1 MKHCLV
7 LVNGPASGASV
18 NLSQDGKPVTIGRDA
33 SRDFPLDD
41 HLASRLHARVWFDG
55 QSWQIEDCGSH
66 NGTTVNSQVI
76 SRSVLEPGD
85 LIRIGDRLIIFL
97 GEADEP
103 DAWNLRPSV
112 VAASTSMVRIPS
124 PNKRAELL
132 EELRADTSAR
142 PVRLLSILYRLA
154 TTLYAQSDVEQLAR
168 LATETLREAIDAEMV
183 NLWLAD
189 VDGRLRRYGGAG
201 PTKARAGPT
210 ETRAGN
216 VHLLASIAVENDEAM
231 LIGLHESADE
241 RSADERSADEHDSAE
256 PSRAEPSRSAIAV
269 PIPARQRPRGAFE
282 CFRPVTDSGFGR
294 DDLEFAVAV
303 AHQFGMALENLEHRM
318 ELEQANE
325 QLRVRL
331 AAQTRLQGKSSQ
343 MRELLDRIARV
354 APTTSTVLI
363 LGESGTGKELVSQ
376 MIHEL
381 SPRSAGP
388 FVAVNCAAFSESLLE
403 SELFGHEPG
412 AFTGAQ
418 QRRLGQFE
426 RAHRGTIFLDEV
438 GETSPACQAKLL
450 RLLEGHPFERLG
462 GSGEPIRVD
471 VRIVAATHRDL
482 PELVKAGRF
491 REDLYYRLRVIE
503 LRVPSLRE
511 RGEDVMQLAV
521 HFLQQY
527 RRETGRG
534 PRRFSSEAAKAIA
547 AHGWP
552 GNVRELKNAI
562 ERAIVLG
569 RGEEIAVEDLGMPR
583 KDDAAVGE
591 SRLVSLEEAQQRYI
605 RAVLHSVDGNKTRA
619 CKILCIGRNT
629 LYKKLDR

>member
-1 MKHCLV
+1 MKHYLV

-18 NLSQDGKPVTIGRDA
+18 DLHQGGTPLTIGRDV

-66 NGTTVNSQVI
+66 NGTTLNSQVI
-76 SRSVLEPGD
+76 SRSVLEAGD

-97 GEADEP
+97 SEADEA
-103 DAWNLRPSV
+103 DAWNLSASV
-112 VAASTSMVRIPS
+112 VAASTSVLRIPS
-124 PNKRAELL
+124 PNQRAELL
-132 EELRADTSAR
+132 EELRADTSTR
-142 PVRLLSILYRLA
+142 PVRLLSVLYRLT

-168 LATETLREAIDAEMV
+168 LAIETLREAIDAEVV

-189 VDGRLRRYGGAG
+189 VDGRLRRYGESASR
-201 PTKARAGPT
+201 K
-210 ETRAGN
+210 TRGGN
-216 VHLLASIAVENDEAM
+216 GHLLASIAVENDEAM
-231 LIGLHESADE
+231 LMGLHESPAECNAE
-241 RSADERSADEHDSAE
+241 RGDKHDNKHDGGV
-256 PSRAEPSRSAIAV
+256 PSRSAIAV

-282 CFRPVTDSGFGR
+282 CFCSVTDTGFGR

-318 ELEQANE
+318 ELEQSNE
-325 QLRVRL
+325 QMRMRL
-331 AAQTRLQGKSSQ
+331 AAQTRLQGNSPQ
-343 MRELLDRIARV
+343 MRELLDQVARV
-354 APTTSTVLI
+354 APTTSTVLV
-363 LGESGTGKELVSQ
+363 LGESGTGKELVTQ

-426 RAHRGTIFLDEV
+426 RAHRGTIFLDEI

-462 GSGEPIRVD
+462 GGEAICVD

-503 LRVPSLRE
+503 LCVPALRE
-511 RGEDVMQLAV
+511 RGEDILQLAV

-534 PRRFSSEAAKAIA
+534 PRRFSPQAAAAIT
-547 AHGWP
+547 AHDWP
-552 GNVRELKNAI
+552 GNVRELKNI
-562 ERAIVLG
+562 VERVIVLG
-569 RGEEIAVEDLGMPR
+569 RGEEISVKDLGLPR

-591 SRLVSLEEAQQRYI
+591 SQLVSLEEAQQRYI
-605 RAVLHSVDGNKTRA
+605 RNVLRSVDGNKTKA
-619 CKILCIGRNT
+619 CKILRIGRGT

>member
-18 NLSQDGKPVTIGRDA
+18 NLSQDGTPVTIGRDA

-41 HLASRLHARVWFDG
+41 NLASRLHARVWFDG

-76 SRSVLEPGD
+76 SRSVLELGD

-103 DAWNLRPSV
+103 DAWNVPPSV
-112 VAASTSMVRIPS
+112 VAASTRVVRISS

-132 EELRADTSAR
+132 EELRGDTSAR
-142 PVRLLSILYRLA
+142 PVRLLSVLYRLA
-154 TTLYAQSDVEQLAR
+154 VTLHTQSDVEQLAR
-168 LATETLREAIDAEMV
+168 LATETLREAIAAEAV

-189 VDGRLRRYGGAG
+189 VDGRLRRYGETL
-201 PTKARAGPT
+201 PS
-210 ETRAGN
+210 ETRAGE
-216 VHLLASIAVENDEAM
+216 VHLLASISVENDEAM
-231 LIGLHESADE
+231 LMDLHESADQ
-241 RSADERSADEHDSAE
+241 RDGAE
-256 PSRAEPSRSAIAV
+256 PNRSAIAV
-269 PIPARQRPRGAFE
+269 PVPARQRPRGAFE
-282 CFRPVTDSGFGR
+282 CFRPITDSGFGR

-303 AHQFGMALENLEHRM
+303 AHQFGMALENLEYRM

-331 AAQTRLQGKSSQ
+331 AAQTRLQGSSPQ
-343 MRELLDRIARV
+343 TRELLDQVGRV

-426 RAHRGTIFLDEV
+426 RAHRGTIFLDEI

-462 GSGEPIRVD
+462 GDEPIRVD

-511 RGEDVMQLAV
+511 RGEDILQLAV

-534 PRRFSSEAAKAIA
+534 PRRFSPEAADAITT
-547 AHGWP
+547 HDWP
-552 GNVRELKNAI
+552 GNVRELKNAV
-562 ERAIVLG
+562 ERAVVLG
-569 RGEEIAVEDLGMPR
+569 RGEEITVEDLGLPR
-583 KDDAAVGE
+583 KDEATQGE
-591 SRLVSLEEAQQRYI
+591 SQLVSLEEAQQRYI
-605 RAVLHSVDGNKTRA
+605 RDVLHSVGGNKTRA
-619 CKILCIGRNT
+619 CKILRIGRGT

>member
-1 MKHCLV
+1 MKYRLV
-7 LVNGPASGASV
+7 LINGPTPGASV
-18 NLSQDGKPVTIGRDA
+18 NLSQDGTPVTIGRDV

-76 SRSVLEPGD
+76 SRSVLEAGD

-97 GEADEP
+97 GEADKS
-103 DAWNLRPSV
+103 DAWNLSPSV
-112 VAASTSMVRIPS
+112 VAASTSVVRIPS

-142 PVRLLSILYRLA
+142 PVRLLSVLYRLA
-154 TTLYAQSDVEQLAR
+154 TTLYVQPDVEQLAR
-168 LATETLREAIDAEMV
+168 LARETLCEAIDAEMV

-189 VDGRLRRYGGAG
+189 VDGRLRRYGGDA
-201 PTKARAGPT
+201 PIA
-210 ETRAGN
+210 TRDDD
-216 VHLLASIAVENDEAM
+216 HLLASIAVENDEAM
-231 LIGLHESADE
+231 LMGLHESSDEREGNRDDADE
-241 RSADERSADEHDSAE
+241 
-256 PSRAEPSRSAIAV
+256 SRSAIAV
-269 PIPARQRPRGAFE
+269 PIPASQRPRGAFE
-282 CFRPVTDSGFGR
+282 CFRSVTHGGFGR

-331 AAQTRLQGKSSQ
+331 AAQTRLQGSSPQ
-343 MRELLDRIARV
+343 MQGLLDQVARV

-363 LGESGTGKELVSQ
+363 LGESGTGKELVSR

-388 FVAVNCAAFSESLLE
+388 FVTVNCAAFSESLLE
-403 SELFGHEPG
+403 SELFGHEQG

-426 RAHRGTIFLDEV
+426 RAHRGTIFLDEI

-462 GSGEPIRVD
+462 GGESIRVD
-471 VRIVAATHRDL
+471 VRIVAATHREL

-503 LRVPSLRE
+503 LRVPPLRE
-511 RGEDVMQLAV
+511 RGEDVLQLAV
-521 HFLQQY
+521 HFLEQY
-527 RRETGRG
+527 RHETGRG
-534 PRRFSSEAAKAIA
+534 PRRFSSQAAEAVT

-552 GNVRELKNAI
+552 GNVRELKNAV
-562 ERAIVLG
+562 ERAVVLG
-569 RGEEIAVEDLGMPR
+569 RGEEIVVEDLGLPR
-583 KDDAAVGE
+583 ADDTAAVGE
-591 SRLVSLEEAQQRYI
+591 SQLVSLEEAQQRYI
-605 RAVLHSVDGNKTRA
+605 LNVLRCVDGNKTQA
-619 CKILCIGRNT
+619 CKILRIGRGT
-629 LYKKLDR
+629 LYKKLDRP

>member
-1 MKHCLV
+1 MKHYLV

-18 NLSQDGKPVTIGRDA
+18 DLHQDGTPLTIGRDA
-33 SRDFPLDD
+33 SRDLPLDD
-41 HLASRLHARVWFDG
+41 HLVSRLHARVWFDG

-66 NGTTVNSQVI
+66 NGTTVNSRAV
-76 SRSVLEPGD
+76 SRSVLEAGD
-85 LIRIGDRLIIFL
+85 LIRIGDGLIIFL
-97 GEADEP
+97 SEADEP
-103 DAWNLRPSV
+103 SAWNLSPSV
-112 VAASTSMVRIPS
+112 IAASTSVLRIPS
-124 PNKRAELL
+124 PNQRAELL
-132 EELRADTSAR
+132 EELRGDTSAR
-142 PVRLLSILYRLA
+142 PVRLLSVLYRLA

-168 LATETLREAIDAEMV
+168 LASETLSEAIDAEVV

-189 VDGRLRRYGGAG
+189 VDGRLRRYGDSASR
-201 PTKARAGPT
+201 K
-210 ETRAGN
+210 TRGDD
-216 VHLLASIAVENDEAM
+216 HLLASIAVENDEAM
-231 LIGLHESADE
+231 LMGLHESPVECNDIRGA
-241 RSADERSADEHDSAE
+241 EHGDQHDDQHDGGA
-256 PSRAEPSRSAIAV
+256 PSRSAIAV

-282 CFRPVTDSGFGR
+282 CFRRMKDSGFNR

-331 AAQTRLQGKSSQ
+331 AAQTRMQGNSPQ
-343 MRELLDRIARV
+343 IRELLDQAARV

-412 AFTGAQ
+412 AFTGAL

-426 RAHRGTIFLDEV
+426 RAHRGTIFLDEI

-462 GSGEPIRVD
+462 GGEPIRVD
-471 VRIVAATHRDL
+471 VRIVAATHREL

-491 REDLYYRLRVIE
+491 REDFFYRLRVIE
-503 LRVPSLRE
+503 LCVPPLRE

-527 RRETGRG
+527 RNETGRG
-534 PRRFSSEAAKAIA
+534 PRRFSPAAAEAVT
-547 AHGWP
+547 AHDWP
-552 GNVRELKNAI
+552 GNVRELKNAV
-562 ERAIVLG
+562 ERAVVLG
-569 RGEEIAVEDLGMPR
+569 RGEEISVEDLGLPR
-583 KDDAAVGE
+583 KNDATVGE
-591 SRLVSLEEAQQRYI
+591 SQLDSLEEAQQRYI
-605 RAVLHSVDGNKTRA
+605 RNVLRSVDGNKTKA
-619 CKILCIGRNT
+619 CKILRIGRGT

>member
-1 MKHCLV
+1 MKHRLV
-7 LVNGPASGASV
+7 LINGPAPGAS
-18 NLSQDGKPVTIGRDA
+18 LELDQEAAPITIGRDS

-55 QSWQIEDCGSH
+55 HAWQIEDCGSH
-66 NGTTVNSQVI
+66 NGTTVNSRTI
-76 SRSVLEPGD
+76 SRSLLEAGD

-97 GEADEP
+97 GEADAA
-103 DAWNLRPSV
+103 DAWNLSPSV
-112 VAASTSMVRIPS
+112 LAASTSVVRISS
-124 PNKRAELL
+124 PDKRAELL
-132 EELRADTSAR
+132 EELRADTSSR

-154 TTLYAQSDVEQLAR
+154 TTLYAQADVDQLAR
-168 LATETLREAIDAEMV
+168 LAIETLREAIDAETV

-189 VDGRLRRYGGAG
+189 VDGRLRRFGGTVRG
-201 PTKARAGPT
+201 KTSGG
-210 ETRAGN
+210 ED
-216 VHLLASIAVENDEAM
+216 HLLAGIAVENNEAVLM
-231 LIGLHESADE
+231 CLNESTHDYADNRADE
-241 RSADERSADEHDSAE
+241 KGNDE
-256 PSRAEPSRSAIAV
+256 PGRSAIVV

-282 CFRPVTDSGFGR
+282 CFRPMADSGFGR
-294 DDLEFAVAV
+294 DDLQFVVAV

-331 AAQTRLQGKSSQ
+331 AAQTRLQGGSVQ
-343 MRELLDRIARV
+343 MRELLERIGRV

-363 LGESGTGKELVSQ
+363 LGESGTGKELISR

-412 AFTGAQ
+412 AFTGAL

-426 RAHRGTIFLDEV
+426 RAHRGTIFLDEI

-450 RLLEGHPFERLG
+450 RLLEGHAFERLG
-462 GSGEPIRVD
+462 GGESIRVD
-471 VRIVAATHRDL
+471 VRIVAATHRNL
-482 PELVKAGRF
+482 LELVEAGRF

-503 LRVPSLRE
+503 LRVPPLRE
-511 RGEDVMQLAV
+511 RGEDVMQLAI

-527 RRETGRG
+527 RLETGRG
-534 PRRFSSEAAKAIA
+534 PRRFSPQAAEAVKTYD
-547 AHGWP
+547 WP
-552 GNVRELKNAI
+552 GNVRELKNAV
-562 ERAIVLG
+562 ERAVVLG
-569 RGEEIAVEDLGMPR
+569 QGEEIAVEDLGLPPR
-583 KDDAAVGE
+583 NDNAGGE
-591 SRLVSLEEAQQRYI
+591 LRMVSLEEAQQRYI
-605 RAVLHSVDGNKTRA
+605 RHVLRAVGGNKTQA
-619 CKILCIGRNT
+619 CKILGIGRGT

>member
-7 LVNGPASGASV
+7 LVNGPSSGASV
-18 NLSQDGKPVTIGRDA
+18 NLSQDGTPVTIGRDA

-41 HLASRLHARVWFDG
+41 QLASRFHARVWFDG

-76 SRSVLEPGD
+76 SRSLLEPGD

-112 VAASTSMVRIPS
+112 VAASTSVVRIPS

-154 TTLYAQSDVEQLAR
+154 TTLYTQSDVEQLAR
-168 LATETLREAIDAEMV
+168 LATETLREAIDAEIA

-189 VDGRLRRYGGAG
+189 VDGRLRLYGGAV
-201 PTKARAGPT
+201 PR
-210 ETRAGN
+210 ETRAGDSH
-216 VHLLASIAVENDEAM
+216 VLASIAVENDEAILM
-231 LIGLHESADE
+231 GLHESAEGQSVDGSNGGE
-241 RSADERSADEHDSAE
+241 L
-256 PSRAEPSRSAIAV
+256 SRSAIAV

-282 CFRPVTDSGFGR
+282 CFRPVTDNGFGR
-294 DDLEFAVAV
+294 DDLEFVVAV
-303 AHQFGMALENLEHRM
+303 AHQFGMALENLEHHM

-331 AAQTRLQGKSSQ
+331 AAQTRIQGNSPQ
-343 MRELLDRIARV
+343 MRELLDQVARV
-354 APTTSTVLI
+354 APTTSTVLV

-376 MIHEL
+376 MVHEL

-426 RAHRGTIFLDEV
+426 RAHRGTIFLDEI

-462 GSGEPIRVD
+462 GSEPIRVD
-471 VRIVAATHRDL
+471 VRIIAATHRDL
-482 PELVKAGRF
+482 PELVKDGRF

-503 LRVPSLRE
+503 LHAPSLRE
-511 RGEDVMQLAV
+511 RGEDILQLAV

-534 PRRFSSEAAKAIA
+534 PKRFSPEAAAAIN

-552 GNVRELKNAI
+552 GNVRELKNAV
-562 ERAIVLG
+562 ERAVVLG
-569 RGEEIAVEDLGMPR
+569 GDEEITVDDLGLPR
-583 KDDAAVGE
+583 TSDSAVGE
-591 SRLVSLEEAQQRYI
+591 SQLVSLEEAQQRYI
-605 RAVLHSVDGNKTRA
+605 RSVLRSVDGNKTKA
-619 CKILCIGRNT
+619 CKILRIGRGT

>member
-1 MKHCLV
+1 MKHYLV

-18 NLSQDGKPVTIGRDA
+18 DLHQDGTPLTIGRDV

-55 QSWQIEDCGSH
+55 QSWQIEDCGSR

-76 SRSVLEPGD
+76 SRSVLEAGD
-85 LIRIGDRLIIFL
+85 LIRIGDCLIIFL
-97 GEADEP
+97 SEADEA
-103 DAWNLRPSV
+103 DAWNLSPSV
-112 VAASTSMVRIPS
+112 VAASTSVLRIPS
-124 PNKRAELL
+124 PNQRAELL
-132 EELRADTSAR
+132 EELRADTSSR
-142 PVRLLSILYRLA
+142 PVRLLSVLYRLT

-168 LATETLREAIDAEMV
+168 LAIETLREAIDAEVV

-189 VDGRLRRYGGAG
+189 VDGRLRRYGESASR
-201 PTKARAGPT
+201 K
-210 ETRAGN
+210 TRDGDG
-216 VHLLASIAVENDEAM
+216 HLLASIAVEKDEAM
-231 LIGLHESADE
+231 LMGLHESPAECNDVRNAE
-241 RSADERSADEHDSAE
+241 RGDKHNGGA
-256 PSRAEPSRSAIAV
+256 PSRSAIAV

-282 CFRPVTDSGFGR
+282 CFHAVTDSGFGR

-318 ELEQANE
+318 ELEQTNE

-331 AAQTRLQGKSSQ
+331 AAQTRLQGNSPQ
-343 MRELLDRIARV
+343 MRELLDQVARV
-354 APTTSTVLI
+354 APTTSTVLV

-388 FVAVNCAAFSESLLE
+388 FVTVNCAAFSESLLE

-426 RAHRGTIFLDEV
+426 RAHRGTIFLDEI

-462 GSGEPIRVD
+462 GGEAICVD

-482 PELVKAGRF
+482 PELMKAGRF

-503 LRVPSLRE
+503 LCVPALRE
-511 RGEDVMQLAV
+511 RGEDILQLAV

-534 PRRFSSEAAKAIA
+534 PRRFSPQAAAAIT
-547 AHGWP
+547 AHDWP
-552 GNVRELKNAI
+552 GNVRELKNVV
-562 ERAIVLG
+562 ERVIVLG
-569 RGEEIAVEDLGMPR
+569 RGEEISVEDLGLPR

-591 SRLVSLEEAQQRYI
+591 SQLVSLEEAQQRYI
-605 RAVLHSVDGNKTRA
+605 RNVLRSVDGNKTKA
-619 CKILCIGRNT
+619 CKILRIGRGT